1 MDLVNRFM
9 RYVRINTE
17 SAEDAGVTP
26 STPGQMEFVQRLQTE
41 LEAMGLEE
49 ITEVNMD
56 TIPTTLK
63 HANSKFPVLTNGVYP
78 VTQDMKDDLIESVNW
93 ALKNP
98 FSLPESN

>member
-41 LEAMGLEE
+41 L
-49 ITEVNMD
+49 
-56 TIPTTLK
+56 
-63 HANSKFPVLTNGVYP
+63 
-78 VTQDMKDDLIESVNW
+78 
-93 ALKNP
+93 
-98 FSLPESN
+98 